1 MPFPDW
7 HTPKIDLSVITNDRP
22 QSLSRLLDSLTAA
35 RYYGD
40 VVNIRLN
47 LEQTAD
53 METRQTVTQFRWS
66 FGAIHVQHRIIS
78 AGLLPA
84 VVEAWYPHD
93 NDSYGVL
100 LEDDVE
106 VSPFF
111 YAWIK
116 IAILRYRSALAL
128 LRCLD
133 DADFT
138 LSDQVW
144 SVSRACTFFVRREF
158 IPTSQY

>member
-1 MPFPDW
+1 M
-7 HTPKIDLSVITNDRP
+7 ITNDRP
-22 QSLSRLLDSLTAA
+22 QSLSRLLDSLAAA

-40 VVNIRLN
+40 VVHMRIN

-53 METRQTVTQFRWS
+53 TMTRRTVAHFRWN
-66 FGAIHVQHRIIS
+66 FGAVHVQHRIIS

-93 NDSYGVL
+93 NDTYGVL

-106 VSPFF
+106 VSPLF

-116 IAILRYRSALAL
+116 VAILRYRSVYI
-128 LRCLD
+128 
-133 DADFT
+133 FI
-138 LSDQVW
+138 
-144 SVSRACTFFVRREF
+144 RR
-158 IPTSQY
+158 SQPLP

>member
-1 MPFPDW
+1 VSSDCGVIVANAELLFLDW
-7 HTPKIDLSVITNDRP
+7 HIPRIDLSVITNDRP
-22 QSLSRLLDSLTAA
+22 HSLSRLLASLTAA

-40 VVNIRLN
+40 VVQLKIN

-53 METRQTVTQFRWS
+53 AETRQTVAHFRWAS
-66 FGAIHVQHRIIS
+66 GVVHVQHRIIA

-100 LEDDVE
+100 LEDDIE
-106 VSPFF
+106 VSPMF

-116 IAILRYRSALAL
+116 MAILRYRSVYFF
-128 LRCLD
+128 LRD
-133 DADFT
+133 Y
-138 LSDQVW
+138 
-144 SVSRACTFFVRREF
+144 
-158 IPTSQY
+158 QY